1 MGKGACFIKA
11 VLHMVNR
18 FKQRKVMCS
27 HFRLIS
33 SNEVQTVFRL
43 SPSLFSQPCRFRRAV
58 KSASFPP
65 GEAKGP
71 LRIRFGAF
79 QSVFCAPRTPPPR
92 LRAALLPFQ
101 GRFSR
106 LPDGGAGSPQG
117 LTEGV
122 WFVEWKQLKAT
133 GGTPFA
139 ASRHFPQRG
148 PQGSVRIR
156 LGFPDWY
163 SAYREPLRHAYARP
177 SSALH

>member
-65 GEAKGP
+65 GEAKEVCTNSPWCIPNGI
-71 LRIRFGAF
+71 LRTAADPSGA
-79 QSVFCAPRTPPPR
+79 VAPSSYCVLSSCTPPFGRLHLLNLSGALWIGTLSLPPLGVV
-92 LRAALLPFQ
+92 LRAANQDSNDCRWQSYLCFVPRS
-101 GRFSR
+101 GK
-106 LPDGGAGSPQG
+106 GGDVGDFE
-117 LTEGV
+117 L
-122 WFVEWKQLKAT
+122 
-133 GGTPFA
+133 
-139 ASRHFPQRG
+139 
-148 PQGSVRIR
+148 
-156 LGFPDWY
+156 
-163 SAYREPLRHAYARP
+163 
-177 SSALH
+177 